1 MTSNDHGN
9 KTSNHEPNQLSGGWL
24 ALVAAA
30 LVVIVV
36 VLSAGLYWFDQWITP
51 TSSGSAVGAAT
62 SVAKRANADQPPAGF
77 RHWSD
82 PRHGLIE
89 LRRREDERLTRYEW
103 IDEQA
108 GRVRIPIDR
117 AMALIIEDAAKR
129 VITDAS
135 ASGSSDE

>member
-1 MTSNDHGN
+1 MTSNEHAKN
-9 KTSNHEPNQLSGGWL
+9 TSNHESDQLSGGWL

-51 TSSGSAVGAAT
+51 ASSGSAAGT
-62 SVAKRANADQPPAGF
+62 STAVADRAGEDEPPAGF

-103 IDEQA
+103 IDGQA
-108 GRVRIPIDR
+108 GRVRILIDR
-117 AMALIIEDAAKR
+117 AMALIIEDASKAKA
-129 VITDAS
+129 TEAADS
-135 ASGSSDE
+135 EPSDE